1 MLVSARRWARPAR
14 SRGLLTQ
21 TFEDYVVPS
30 YGRYTDIELDRGDGN
45 RVWDTQGKQYLDMGG
60 GIAVNALG
68 AFPILSIVHR
78 LPNGVWSASF
88 SSSNAVPLPLSLSLV
103 KCVYLSALPFGSL
116 LAVTSVSAFLWL
128 LFLHLRDAPST
139 LDTHCRHQ
147 L

>member
-1 MLVSARRWARPAR
+1 MQMLVSARRWARPAR

-68 AFPILSIVHR
+68 AFPILSIVHW
-78 LPNGVWSASF
+78 LPNGVWSASH
-88 SSSNAVPLPLSLSLV
+88 SSSNAVPLPLSLSREMRIFICPSIWLAAGRHFGIRISLV
-103 KCVYLSALPFGSL
+103 TVS
-116 LAVTSVSAFLWL
+116 TS
-128 LFLHLRDAPST
+128 T
-139 LDTHCRHQ
+139 
-147 L
+147 